1 MTRVTRRSALAAL
14 AAAAAPA
21 CRRDTRRV
29 IGVIPQGRTHLF
41 WRTIQAGCLTA
52 AKELNIE
59 ISWNAPQTETDY
71 NGQLQ
76 MVEAMINRRV
86 DALCLAPIDKKAM
99 VSAVE
104 RAAREK
110 IPVIIFDSGVET
122 DVYTSWIATNN
133 YLAGQMAAE
142 RIGEILGGKG
152 KVAVVAAVPGVA
164 STMARE
170 QGFEEKLKAAFPGIA
185 IADKRFGNSDFARS
199 MAVAEN
205 MLTAIPNLDAFFAS
219 NESST
224 VGAVQALKSRQS
236 KVKLVGFDWSP
247 NLIDE
252 LRAGTMDSLIA
263 QDPFQIGYRSVT
275 SAMKALRGEQ
285 VEKVQS
291 LTPRLIRQA
300 DLETP
305 EVKALLNPDLSLL
318 QNAG

>member
-1 MTRVTRRSALAAL
+1 MLRTTRRSALAAI
-14 AAAAAPA
+14 AAAAAA
-21 CRRDTRRV
+21 CRRDSRRV

-41 WRTIQAGCLTA
+41 WRTIQAGCLKA
-52 AKELNIE
+52 AKEFNVE
-59 ISWNAPQTETDY
+59 ISWNAPLTETDY

-76 MVEAMINRRV
+76 MVDAMINRRV

-122 DVYTSWIATNN
+122 EAYTSWVATNN
-133 YLAGQMAAE
+133 QLAGEMAAG
-142 RIGEILGGKG
+142 RIGEMLGGKG
-152 KVAVVAAVPGVA
+152 KVAIVAAVPGVA

-170 QGFEEKLKAAFPGIA
+170 QGFEERLRAGFPGIT

-205 MLTAIPNLDAFFAS
+205 MLTAISGLDAFFAS

-252 LRAGTMDSLIA
+252 LRAGTVDSLIA
-263 QDPFQIGYRSVT
+263 QNPFQIGYLSVT
-275 SAMKALRGEQ
+275 SAVKALQGEQ

-291 LTPRLIRQA
+291 LTPRLIRRA